1 MALFDQLTGT
11 LTSVFSDQQQLL
23 MEEYEY
29 SLAQI
34 KLEGLTNLHF
44 SSLNETPSSHQF

>member
-1 MALFDQLTGT
+1 MALFDQLTDT
-11 LTSVFSDQQQLL
+11 LTSVSNDQRQLF

-29 SLAQI
+29 SLAQT
-34 KLEGLTNLHF
+34 KLEDLTNLHV